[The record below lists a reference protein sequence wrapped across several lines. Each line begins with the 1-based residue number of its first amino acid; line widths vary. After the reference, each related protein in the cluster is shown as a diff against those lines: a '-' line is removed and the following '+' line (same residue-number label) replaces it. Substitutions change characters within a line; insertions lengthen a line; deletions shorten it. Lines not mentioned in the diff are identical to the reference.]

1 MKLLAGLCL
10 TLMGTSLSAQA
21 ATLAPST
28 CKTVKPINASTFAKE
43 VGQRHIAFFAKDL
56 HQNTCYSLSPAA
68 FTLSPTLRHTP
79 WSTFKIPNLIIA
91 LETGTAPTL
100 DYALPWNPVRR
111 PRASYWPKDWAQRQT
126 LASAF
131 QRSAA
136 WYFQDLALKIGSDTY
151 RKWLKTF
158 TYGNINV
165 NPEDDA
171 FWLNQT
177 LQISPVEQVH
187 FLSRLLAG
195 DLPVSARTLKALDQV
210 AFLKPLSP
218 TAKLYGKTGSGPVVL
233 NHFDG
238 EFEGW
243 LVGYV
248 KREGKKPLVY
258 ALYAKGKTYQ
268 EIAKFRQQMSE
279 RLLKEIK

>member
-1 MKLLAGLCL
+1 MKLLASLCL
-10 TLMGTSLSAQA
+10 IVTGASLPAQA
-21 ATLAPST
+21 ATPTPPPCKQVQTLNAKDLA
-28 CKTVKPINASTFAKE
+28 KA
-43 VGQRHIAFFAKDL
+43 VGQRQLAFFAKDL
-56 HQNTCYSLSPAA
+56 HHNTCYTLGPAA

-91 LETGTAPTL
+91 LETGTAPSL
-100 DYALPWNPVRR
+100 DYALPWDPVRR
-111 PRASYWPKDWAQRQT
+111 PRASYWPKDWAQQQT

-136 WYFQDLALKIGSDTY
+136 WYFQDLALKIGSDKY
-151 RKWLKTF
+151 RSWLNTF
-158 TYGNINV
+158 GYGNIHV
-165 NPEDDA
+165 KTGDDA

-177 LQISPVEQVH
+177 LKISPVEQVH
-187 FLSRLLAG
+187 FLSRLLAD
-195 DLPVSARTLKALDQV
+195 DLPVSPRTLKALDQV
-210 AFLKPLSP
+210 AFLKSLSP

-233 NHFDG
+233 NQFDG
-238 EFEGW
+238 AFEGW

-279 RLLKEIK
+279 RILQKLD